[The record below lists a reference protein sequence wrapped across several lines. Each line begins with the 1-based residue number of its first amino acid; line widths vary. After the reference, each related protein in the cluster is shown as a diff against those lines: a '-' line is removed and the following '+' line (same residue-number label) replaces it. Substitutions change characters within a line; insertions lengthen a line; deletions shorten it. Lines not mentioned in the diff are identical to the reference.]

1 MQKWEPACASN
12 AAPRVN
18 YLSGGVNAST
28 PAQASFAPMKYYLPD
43 HHDYQRDRDRQRH
56 EHDLN
61 AEPGNGDRPSLRLR
75 LIVGIILGLF
85 FFLVVSC
92 YYWIGGDVPKIDRAT
107 RHGKSAPRSA
117 TSRTIGP
124 S

>member
-1 MQKWEPACASN
+1 MRSG
-12 AAPRVN
+12 AAARVN

-92 YYWIGGDVPKIDRAT
+92 YYWIGLNVPKLDRAT
-107 RHGKSAPRSA
+107 RHRQSALILA
-117 TSRTIGP
+117 TS
-124 S
+124 